1 MSGTKPLPEKFFYQD
16 VKVVAQELL
25 GKTLCVRQNQGA
37 IIKDII
43 SETEAYDGENDLA
56 CHASKGK
63 PPRTSI
69 MYEQGGVC
77 YVYLC
82 YGMHWML
89 NFVTGSPEYPAA
101 VLIRGS
107 LGVNGPGRLTKH
119 FGIDGSF
126 NKKLLKSDTDERI
139 KLRRPISCF
148 LYYMNKRAK
157 KLGMY
162 NTKYAN
168 PHGLMNKNNVSTAE
182 DMVKLCI
189 ECWKNQV
196 FRKVCGT

>member
-25 GKTLCVRQNQGA
+25 GKTLCVRQNQGT

-63 PPRTSI
+63 TPRTSI

-107 LGVNGPGRLTKH
+107 LGVNGPGCLTKH

-126 NKKLLKSDTDERI
+126 NKKRISKSSVIWVESSDIQTSKIHSGPRI
-139 KLRRPISCF
+139 GV
-148 LYYMNKRAK
+148 N
-157 KLGMY
+157 
-162 NTKYAN
+162 YAG
-168 PHGLMNKNNVSTAE
+168 PVWS
-182 DMVKLCI
+182 
-189 ECWKNQV
+189 
-196 FRKVCGT
+196 KVPYRFWFSK

>member
-25 GKTLCVRQNQGA
+25 GKTLCVRQNQGT

-63 PPRTSI
+63 TPRTSI

-89 NFVTGSPEYPAA
+89 NFRYWIT
-101 VLIRGS
+101 R
-107 LGVNGPGRLTKH
+107 
-119 FGIDGSF
+119 
-126 NKKLLKSDTDERI
+126 
-139 KLRRPISCF
+139 ISCC
-148 LYYMNKRAK
+148 
-157 KLGMY
+157 
-162 NTKYAN
+162 
-168 PHGLMNKNNVSTAE
+168 
-182 DMVKLCI
+182 CI
-189 ECWKNQV
+189 DSGEL
-196 FRKVCGT
+196 RS

>member
-1 MSGTKPLPEKFFYQD
+1 MSGTKPLPENFFNQD
-16 VKVVAQELL
+16 VKDVAQELL
-25 GKTLCVRQNQGA
+25 GKTLCVRQNLGT

-63 PPRTSI
+63 TPRTSI

-126 NKKLLKSDTDERI
+126 NKKCISKSSLIWVESSDIQTSKIHSGPRI
-139 KLRRPISCF
+139 GV
-148 LYYMNKRAK
+148 N
-157 KLGMY
+157 
-162 NTKYAN
+162 YAG
-168 PHGLMNKNNVSTAE
+168 PVWS
-182 DMVKLCI
+182 
-189 ECWKNQV
+189 
-196 FRKVCGT
+196 KVPYRFWFSKS

>member
-1 MSGTKPLPEKFFYQD
+1 
-16 VKVVAQELL
+16 
-25 GKTLCVRQNQGA
+25 
-37 IIKDII
+37 
-43 SETEAYDGENDLA
+43 
-56 CHASKGK
+56 
-63 PPRTSI
+63 

-126 NKKLLKSDTDERI
+126 NKKWISKSSAIWVESSDIHTSKIHSGPRI
-139 KLRRPISCF
+139 GV
-148 LYYMNKRAK
+148 N
-157 KLGMY
+157 
-162 NTKYAN
+162 YAG
-168 PHGLMNKNNVSTAE
+168 PVWS
-182 DMVKLCI
+182 
-189 ECWKNQV
+189 
-196 FRKVCGT
+196 KVPYRFWFSK